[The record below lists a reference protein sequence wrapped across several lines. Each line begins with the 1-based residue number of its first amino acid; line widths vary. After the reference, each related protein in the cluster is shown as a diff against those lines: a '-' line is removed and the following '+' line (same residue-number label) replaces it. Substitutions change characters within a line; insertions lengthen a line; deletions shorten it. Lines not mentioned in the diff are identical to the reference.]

1 MNSFFILTRRRSRE
15 CFRSRAN
22 RFDRVTSTHQNGWR
36 LKRTLCRAAGFS
48 LVEVTLALGVAA
60 FCLLVLLGLIP
71 TGLKTQQNGIQQT
84 TANQILSQIC
94 SFLRADVRLPP
105 GLYRQ
110 VCPDP
115 PDPDDPCNW
124 DDLHGHWLEVAHP
137 PDTMYFTND
146 GKQTGAVG
154 NGSGDP
160 PANAV
165 FRVKITYNP
174 VPPTGSTSIANVVV
188 SWPAPVDPDQPG
200 SVPAGSVKALL
211 AVNR

>member
-1 MNSFFILTRRRSRE
+1 MTPYVTRLTSPSARITI
-15 CFRSRAN
+15 AN
-22 RFDRVTSTHQNGWR
+22 NMTPRVSKTT
-36 LKRTLCRAAGFS
+36 GFS

-60 FCLLVLLGLIP
+60 VCLLVLLGLLP
-71 TGLKTQQNGIQQT
+71 TGTKTQQNSIQQT

-105 GLYRQ
+105 GLYQQ

-124 DDLHGHWLEVAHP
+124 DQLHGHWLNVAQP
-137 PDTMYFTND
+137 PDTLYFTQA
-146 GKQTGAVG
+146 GKQTGNVNA
-154 NGSGDP
+154 SSP
-160 PANAV
+160 PSDAV

-174 VPPTGSTSIANVVV
+174 VPPRGGTSVANVVV
-188 SWPAPVDPDQPG
+188 SWPAAVDPANG
-200 SVPAGSVKALL
+200 VTAGSVISLL

>member
-1 MNSFFILTRRRSRE
+1 MSSLLISIDGPPRGVSQSPTMNPRAHKLT
-15 CFRSRAN
+15 A
-22 RFDRVTSTHQNGWR
+22 
-36 LKRTLCRAAGFS
+36 FS

-60 FCLLVLLGLIP
+60 ICLVTMLGLLP
-71 TGLKTQQNGIQQT
+71 AGVKTQQNSIQQT

-110 VCPDP
+110 ICPDP

-124 DDLHGHWLEVAHP
+124 DELHGHWANVAQP
-137 PDTMYFTND
+137 PDTLYYTHA
-146 GKQTGAVG
+146 GKPTGNA
-154 NGSGDP
+154 NAPSP
-160 PANAV
+160 PPDAV

-174 VPPTGSTSIANVVV
+174 VPPTGSTSVANVVV

-200 SVPAGSVKALL
+200 SVPAGSVTMLL